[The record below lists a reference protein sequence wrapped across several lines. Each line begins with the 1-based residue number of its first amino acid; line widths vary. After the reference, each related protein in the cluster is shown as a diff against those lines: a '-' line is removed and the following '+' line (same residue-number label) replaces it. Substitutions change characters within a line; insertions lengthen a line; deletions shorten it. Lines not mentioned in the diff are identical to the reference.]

1 MAEVDG
7 YWGEGYYGE
16 GYWGEG
22 YWGKYGAAAPAIDMS
37 STSRTYG
44 KPPKLPWLDLDDPET
59 LELLIEFVEVI

>member
-22 YWGKYGAAAPAIDMS
+22 YWGEYGSVVEEDVPSPTDPQELREESHEAC
-37 STSRTYG
+37 SRITPFHLEG
-44 KPPKLPWLDLDDPET
+44 ET
-59 LELLIEFVEVI
+59 DGGS